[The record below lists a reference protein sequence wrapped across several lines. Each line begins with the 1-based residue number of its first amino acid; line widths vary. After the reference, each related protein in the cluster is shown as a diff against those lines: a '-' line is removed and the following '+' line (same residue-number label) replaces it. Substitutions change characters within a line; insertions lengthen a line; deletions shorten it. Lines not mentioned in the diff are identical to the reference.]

1 MMLSHKSSLGTS
13 KAALPSRTPA
23 AMMSML
29 PVHQRPAAAV
39 RARGS
44 RAVTRAV
51 AESLVSRDDEGLRLR
66 GPQTLVLPTIF
77 ARTTGTNN
85 KPVLVKANVVLPP
98 SAGKLPQDNMVQAA
112 AFWRQRIANNDLP
125 GLNLISSGGNSLGG
139 ESFSTD
145 VLPWVLAVLWGA
157 LALWLPALG
166 LSSLRELH
174 EGAHARPPAASSG
187 AGGGVDAAEAPRL
200 PDERVMAAGYLTL
213 AATVTAIEMALPP
226 FAFDSVGQT
235 VTSLIK
241 LVFLILAV
249 GSWPA
254 LLIYPYEA
262 AKQRPEARRQVR
274 DWFRNTLVASAAE
287 AGGAAAGAGKVGEK
301 VPVPTS

>member
-1 MMLSHKSSLGTS
+1 
-13 KAALPSRTPA
+13 
-23 AMMSML
+23 
-29 PVHQRPAAAV
+29 
-39 RARGS
+39 
-44 RAVTRAV
+44 
-51 AESLVSRDDEGLRLR
+51 
-66 GPQTLVLPTIF
+66 
-77 ARTTGTNN
+77 
-85 KPVLVKANVVLPP
+85 
-98 SAGKLPQDNMVQAA
+98 
-112 AFWRQRIANNDLP
+112 
-125 GLNLISSGGNSLGG
+125 LGG

-187 AGGGVDAAEAPRL
+187 AGGGVDAAEAPRGVEGAAPAAPGFGPPDDVEL

>member
-98 SAGKLPQDNMVQAA
+98 SAGKLPQ
-112 AFWRQRIANNDLP
+112 
-125 GLNLISSGGNSLGG
+125 
-139 ESFSTD
+139 
-145 VLPWVLAVLWGA
+145 
-157 LALWLPALG
+157 
-166 LSSLRELH
+166 
-174 EGAHARPPAASSG
+174 EGDPP
-187 AGGGVDAAEAPRL
+187 R
-200 PDERVMAAGYLTL
+200 
-213 AATVTAIEMALPP
+213 TVTARGVVLFMHG
-226 FAFDSVGQT
+226 FAQG
-235 VTSLIK
+235 L
-241 LVFLILAV
+241 
-249 GSWPA
+249 
-254 LLIYPYEA
+254 
-262 AKQRPEARRQVR
+262 
-274 DWFRNTLVASAAE
+274 
-287 AGGAAAGAGKVGEK
+287 
-301 VPVPTS
+301 